1 MLLVGN
7 SKSPMKGNSE
17 DQGKSYLHL
26 PCDPT
31 IPLRYISKTKSLK
44 ICIKLFPAV
53 PFAKAYKQS
62 NIPDWGM
69 GWHWYI
75 CIIE

>member
-1 MLLVGN
+1 MLPVGY

-26 PCDPT
+26 PSDPT

-53 PFAKAYKQS
+53 PFAKA
-62 NIPDWGM
+62 
-69 GWHWYI
+69 
-75 CIIE
+75 